1 MGAVFAHEGD
11 LGVRQPF
18 DRTGVKALAVVLDEQ
33 PYTAVFEANLDIDAC
48 RVAMTERV
56 ADRLL
61 ADTEQVVRLDSRGPS
76 SAACRFGRPTELLS
90 PGRGCKTVLPSGALL
105 LRFWKGFTLLARQAR
120 PRSGRHPVFRRSAAY
135 FSVEMSA
142 VIPSSEVQVRPPGD
156 NVSLERAA
164 QLLGVCRRTI
174 YYWIGRGRLQT
185 IRTIGG
191 SQRVLLDS
199 IAQIDRQ
206 AS

>member
-1 MGAVFAHEGD
+1 VSGRAH
-11 LGVRQPF
+11 LTRVQN
-18 DRTGVKALAVVLDEQ
+18 
-33 PYTAVFEANLDIDAC
+33 EAD
-48 RVAMTERV
+48 
-56 ADRLL
+56 
-61 ADTEQVVRLDSRGPS
+61 Q
-76 SAACRFGRPTELLS
+76 
-90 PGRGCKTVLPSGALL
+90 
-105 LRFWKGFTLLARQAR
+105 KGFTLLARQAR
-120 PRSGRHPVFRRSAAY
+120 LHPVFRRSAAY
-135 FSVEMSA
+135 CSMEMSA

-199 IAQIDRQ
+199 IAQIDR
-206 AS
+206 